1 MKLINPQFEILEQ
14 APGTDGLLKHIELC
28 GRTCYKSQDKITEG
42 SAEKFVER
50 LKSLG
55 HGSVLEH
62 GTVYLC
68 IENAWDDFESIQNL
82 FLNKY
87 TKVVFDSIQ
96 EKPYCFVT
104 TNYRVLLQGS
114 YPTWD
119 DAVKNGFDKNWLDV
133 LHFSCEPTIHH
144 ERRVTV
150 RFTTDIGISRE
161 LNRHRANSVSEE
173 STRYCN
179 YSKGKFGGEL
189 SVVPPISIRGSV
201 KEELMAGLTLQSDE
215 KWLLVNYVQEVS
227 EVVRDGE
234 SEESKKFFDG
244 VETWLFAVLAAQWS
258 YMRLVNVF
266 GWSAQEARSIL
277 PLCTATELVH
287 TAFVSDWI
295 NFFKLRCDSHAHPM
309 ARELAI
315 PLKKEFIKRGLIENI
330 IDM

>member
-14 APGTDGLLKHIELC
+14 APGTDGLLKHIEPC

-68 IENAWDDFESIQNL
+68 IENAWDDFESIKNL

-87 TKVVFDSIQ
+87 TKVVFGSIQ

-119 DAVKNGFDKNWLDV
+119 DAVKSGFDKNWLDV
-133 LHFSCEPTIHH
+133 LQFSCEPTIHH

-161 LNRHRANSVSEE
+161 FNRHRANSVSEE

-189 SVVPPISIRGSV
+189 SVVPPIEKRLETEAKLKAAIISF
-201 KEELMAGLTLQSDE
+201 QDE
-215 KWLLVNYVQEVS
+215 KGLLHSSCCEVMNII
-227 EVVRDGE
+227 RNGE
-234 SEESKKFFDG
+234 TEGSKNFFDDIQ
-244 VETWLFAVLAAQWS
+244 TWLFAVLAAQWS
-258 YMRLVNVF
+258 YMRLVNIF

-295 NFFKLRCDSHAHPM
+295 NFFKLRCDEHAHPM

-315 PLKKEFIKRGLIENI
+315 PLREEFVKRELIKE
-330 IDM
+330 